1 MWSLIRKFSF
11 IMLINL
17 FAFLAVW
24 HILDAILGGGA
35 VYKIVFLILSI
46 PSLIY
51 FSKGFFKKAL
61 KDMEDISP
69 ENNKNNKQN
78 KNESK

>member
-1 MWSLIRKFSF
+1 MWNLIRKFSF
-11 IMLINL
+11 IMLLNL

-24 HILDAILGGGA
+24 HILDAILDEGA
-35 VYKIVFLILSI
+35 IYKIIFLILSI

-51 FSKGFFKKAL
+51 FSKWFFKKAL
-61 KDMEDISP
+61 KDIEEISP
-69 ENNKNNKQN
+69 EINKNNKQN